1 MFGGF
6 WRSVCHHDSP
16 LAAPHLGKVLTG
28 ERVGG
33 LGLVDLVHALVG
45 GGPCQIIKIHNN
57 SFFGQTRFVFNMP
70 HQYPDTSIVNNN
82 STGTVLAY

>member
-1 MFGGF
+1 MLGRSVFGGF

-45 GGPCQIIKIHNN
+45 VGVGEGHVK
-57 SFFGQTRFVFNMP
+57 
-70 HQYPDTSIVNNN
+70 
-82 STGTVLAY
+82 

>member
-6 WRSVCHHDSP
+6 WRSVCHYDSP

-45 GGPCQIIKIHNN
+45 VGVGEGHVK
-57 SFFGQTRFVFNMP
+57 
-70 HQYPDTSIVNNN
+70 
-82 STGTVLAY
+82 

>member
-1 MFGGF
+1 M
-6 WRSVCHHDSP
+6 VCHYDSP

-45 GGPCQIIKIHNN
+45 VGWGRAMSNN
-57 SFFGQTRFVFNMP
+57 KNSQQFIFGQMRFAFIMP
-70 HQYPDTSIVNNN
+70 HQYPLVEMNQAVKAWS
-82 STGTVLAY
+82 Y